1 MKCKKANA
9 IQTDQEFCI
18 YMCWDSNKTRTK
30 KYIQHIGHLSSFY
43 LMYLYLRLSE
53 TSSWSYLQKKKWSNH
68 KHTEEQYTKR
78 KKSNALTL
86 NAHNNP
92 FRWEMCSFL
101 VIFIPSDRFRPT
113 LRAHITSINSSISRF
128 ISIYFLVS
136 GANSEKLQPEILTR
150 KFNKRNEWKM
160 FTLLQRGKIKKIKHQ
175 TRKKKTNSLSVS
187 AYKSSR
193 LDTFDTANDEYVVVC
208 VCPRLKPKL
217 LARFNLVKCTQFQ
230 MICLVTIMTGWKCR
244 VAESTKKKQHVS
256 WTIYP
261 NESQI
266 ER

>member
-175 TRKKKTNSLSVS
+175 TRKKKRILSASQRIKAAGWIHSIRPMMSMSL
-187 AYKSSR
+187 
-193 LDTFDTANDEYVVVC
+193 C

>member
-1 MKCKKANA
+1 
-9 IQTDQEFCI
+9 
-18 YMCWDSNKTRTK
+18 
-30 KYIQHIGHLSSFY
+30 
-43 LMYLYLRLSE
+43 
-53 TSSWSYLQKKKWSNH
+53 
-68 KHTEEQYTKR
+68 
-78 KKSNALTL
+78 
-86 NAHNNP
+86 
-92 FRWEMCSFL
+92 MCSFL

-175 TRKKKTNSLSVS
+175 TRKKKRILSASQRIKAAGWIHSIRPMMSMSL
-187 AYKSSR
+187 
-193 LDTFDTANDEYVVVC
+193 C

-244 VAESTKKKQHVS
+244 VAESTKKKTACKLDYISKWKSNWTLAKKKESIKWICLQSHQTKIEHYHQLMVRYSPYWRTHDQNS
-256 WTIYP
+256 WLTA
-261 NESQI
+261 
-266 ER
+266 RT